1 VIKVT
6 SAAIFGSDLRMY
18 EGRTGADPGLVFG
31 HESMGIVEEV
41 GDGVATLSR
50 GDRVVLPSNVVTVA
64 RSSRV
69 STSRPPLGI
78 E

>member
-1 VIKVT
+1 
-6 SAAIFGSDLRMY
+6 MY

-64 RSSRV
+64 RSSMV